1 MAINNSKYIR
11 DMPEYTSQQNFNI
24 IKLFDYSGK
33 VKTAKEITIEEF
45 VEEFDYDTSMTKKQ
59 VFEKFGL
66 KDADLLTADLIR
78 YGMEGRLD
86 LYYRKY
92 AVGIITEMLRTPAG
106 KEKIKD
112 MFCVYSKHL
121 EIKNRV
127 NLEKEKNKNKD
138 NSNNECE

>member
-1 MAINNSKYIR
+1 
-11 DMPEYTSQQNFNI
+11 MPEYTSQSNFDI
-24 IKLFDYSGK
+24 TKLFDYSGK
-33 VKTAKEITIEEF
+33 VKTAKEITLEEF
-45 VEEFDYDTSMTKKQ
+45 VEEFDCDTSLTKAQ

-66 KDADLLTADLIR
+66 KEADLLTADLIR

-92 AVGIITEMLRTPAG
+92 AVGIVTDMLRTDAG

-112 MFCVYSKHL
+112 MFCIYSKHL

-127 NLEKEKNKNKD
+127 NLQKEKNKVKD
-138 NSNNECE
+138 NSNNEC

>member
-1 MAINNSKYIR
+1 MSINNSKYIR
-11 DMPEYTSQQNFNI
+11 DMPEYTESNFDI
-24 IKLFDYSGK
+24 TKLFDYSGD
-33 VKTAKEITIEEF
+33 VKTAKEITLEEF
-45 VEEFDYDTSMTKKQ
+45 VEEFDYDTSLTKKQ

-92 AVGIITEMLRTPAG
+92 AVGIISNMLRTEQG

-121 EIKNRV
+121 EIKQRV
-127 NLEKEKNKNKD
+127 NLEKEKNKVKD
-138 NSNNECE
+138 NSNK

>member
-1 MAINNSKYIR
+1 MSINNSKYIR
-11 DMPEYTSQQNFNI
+11 DMPEYTESNFDI
-24 IKLFDYSGK
+24 TKLFDYSGD
-33 VKTAKEITIEEF
+33 VKTAKEITLEEF
-45 VEEFDYDTSMTKKQ
+45 VEEFDYDTSLTKKQ

-92 AVGIITEMLRTPAG
+92 AVGIISNMLRTEQG

-121 EIKNRV
+121 EIKQRV
-127 NLEKEKNKNKD
+127 NLEKEKNKVKD
-138 NSNNECE
+138 NSNNEC

>member
-1 MAINNSKYIR
+1 MSINNSKYIR
-11 DMPEYTSQQNFNI
+11 DLPEYTDANFDI
-24 IKLFDYSGK
+24 TKLFDYSGK
-33 VKTAKEITIEEF
+33 VKSAREITLEEF
-45 VEEFDYDTSMTKKQ
+45 VDEFDCDTSLTKEQ

-66 KDADLLTADLIR
+66 GKADLMTADLIR

-92 AVGIITEMLRTPAG
+92 ALGIVADMLRTEQG

-127 NLEKEKNKNKD
+127 NLQKEKNKVID
-138 NSNNECE
+138 NSNNEC